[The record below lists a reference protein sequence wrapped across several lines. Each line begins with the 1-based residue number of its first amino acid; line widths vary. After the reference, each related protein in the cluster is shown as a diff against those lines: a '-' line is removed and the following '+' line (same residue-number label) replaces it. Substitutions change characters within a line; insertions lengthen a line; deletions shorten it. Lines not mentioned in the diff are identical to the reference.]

1 MRINTKVISSHW
13 TDRNRDRQCD
23 YTFGSSLQ
31 VITATVSTIVAAT
44 FSVDDHIEYS
54 PYKKRIP
61 FFPLLLPPLPSLS
74 LPSFPPLPVYLPSL
88 ISFSFQS
95 PFPKTQV
102 THYRCGERCQLPQRA
117 ILGRAPADIG
127 GGSSYSSSLPPFR
140 GSTTLL
146 KFRGT
151 KRRRLSGRNVEGG
164 KEWEGRSPSLAN

>member
-13 TDRNRDRQCD
+13 TDRNRDRQYD

-31 VITATVSTIVAAT
+31 VITATVSTIVATT

-102 THYRCGERCQLPQRA
+102 THYRCGERCQLPQRDPGQSS
-117 ILGRAPADIG
+117 GRH
-127 GGSSYSSSLPPFR
+127 
-140 GSTTLL
+140 
-146 KFRGT
+146 
-151 KRRRLSGRNVEGG
+151 RRRKQLFLF
-164 KEWEGRSPSLAN
+164 PASLQGLNHAFKVQGHEAPKALRPERRRG